1 MTKKIIIIALA
12 ALLVLPAFGQMK
24 RSYKRGVGEN
34 SFTRPA
40 EITSLAKG
48 VTWTYN
54 WGPNPANRVA
64 SQLHPGGEMEFVPQV
79 WNGNFQEQAIRD
91 SLAKYPG
98 TKYLLGFNEP
108 NFKAQANMTPTQAAE
123 KWPVLEGIARDYG
136 LKLISPALNYPD
148 GPIND
153 GNTYQP
159 DEWLT
164 QFIAAYKN
172 LYGKEPQIDYIA
184 LHCYMNSYT
193 AMQGFVDNFAKK
205 FGKKI
210 WLTEFCSWEGTV
222 DSLTQLN
229 TMVQKVQALELD
241 TLVDRYAWFKA
252 KGSKTAPFYRLLET
266 PNLMTK
272 QPPYGTLTTMGLV
285 YVNMSSFDTTYY
297 HSEGT
302 QIAAKDYVNSQGI
315 SLERNTDAKSTVPIQ
330 IGTFDTG
337 CWVEYLLDVPTAGD
351 YIFTFRLA
359 SEKFLMDPKIRINI
373 NGTTVGEKVLP
384 STGSVDTWAT
394 QQVIAK
400 LPAGK
405 VRVRIVSGQSTT
417 CKVNWLKFESK
428 DNIKG
433 DIDGNGLVNVDDV
446 TRLVSMITGAV
457 EMNIAKADIDGDG
470 IVNVSD
476 VTELVQMILAKK

>member
-1 MTKKIIIIALA
+1 MKRMILIALSLV
-12 ALLVLPAFGQMK
+12 LLVPAWGQMK

-34 SFTRPA
+34 SFTRPV

-48 VTWTYN
+48 VSWTYN
-54 WGPNPANRVA
+54 WGPNPASRVA

-79 WNGNFQEQAIRD
+79 WNGNFDEQAIRD
-91 SLAKYPG
+91 SLTKYPG

-123 KWPVLEGIARDYG
+123 KWPILEGIARDYN
-136 LKLISPALNYPD
+136 LKLVSPALNYPD
-148 GPIND
+148 GAIND

-159 DEWLT
+159 IDWLT

-172 LYGKEPQIDYIA
+172 LYGREPQMDYVA

-193 AMQGFVDNFAKK
+193 AMHGFVDNFAQK
-205 FGKKI
+205 FGKKV

-252 KGSKTAPFYRLLET
+252 KGSNAAPYYRLLET
-266 PNLMTK
+266 PNLMTHL
-272 QPPYGTLTTMGLV
+272 PPYGTLTTMGLV
-285 YVNMSSFDTTYY
+285 YVNMSTFDTTYY
-297 HSEGT
+297 HQANT
-302 QIAAKDYVNSQGI
+302 LIAAKDYVNSQGI
-315 SLERNTDAKSTVPIQ
+315 SLERNSDAESTVPIQ

-337 CWVEYLLDVPTAGD
+337 CWTEYLLDVPSAGD

-384 STGSVDTWAT
+384 STGSVDKWAT
-394 QQVIAK
+394 QQVEAT

-405 VRVRIVSGQSTT
+405 VKVRIVSGQSTT
-417 CKVNWLKFESK
+417 CKVNWLKFAPK
-428 DNIKG
+428 GGLKG
-433 DIDGNGLVNVDDV
+433 DVNGDGMVNVADVTELVNML
-446 TRLVSMITGAV
+446 TAV
-457 EMNIAKADIDGDG
+457 KPTDASVADIDGDG
-470 IVNVSD
+470 MVNVKD
-476 VTELVQMILAKK
+476 VTELVNLISK